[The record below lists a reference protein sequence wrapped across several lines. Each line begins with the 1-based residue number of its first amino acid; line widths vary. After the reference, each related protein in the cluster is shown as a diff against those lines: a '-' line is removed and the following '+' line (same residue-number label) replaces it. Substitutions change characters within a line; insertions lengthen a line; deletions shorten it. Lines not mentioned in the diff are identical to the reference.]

1 MPHNSTSL
9 HLNTAANSLITKHIN
24 TSLPSLHHSDQL
36 INEIC
41 PSNNISYQNTSS
53 KVWSQITHD
62 LLLMLVMLTDPGYPG
77 QVLDKHKQLCTCMLI
92 PPLKSNKQN
101 NIPIHT
107 PFQPIAPESIEFD
120 DLPYPQDFT
129 FQFPWKWQFAT
140 DSPVTG
146 HRQAFWLMSQCDC
159 TITVMIVILLKQ
171 RLAVICI

>member
-1 MPHNSTSL
+1 MPHNSASL

-24 TSLPSLHHSDQL
+24 TLLPSLHHSDQL

-62 LLLMLVMLTDPGYPG
+62 LLLMLVMLTDPGCPG
-77 QVLDKHKQLCTCMLI
+77 HVLENHKQFCTFMLI

-101 NIPIHT
+101 NILIHT
-107 PFQPIAPESIEFD
+107 SFQPIAPESIEFD

-129 FQFPWKWQFAT
+129 FQF
-140 DSPVTG
+140 
-146 HRQAFWLMSQCDC
+146 H
-159 TITVMIVILLKQ
+159 
-171 RLAVICI
+171 